1 MNGEWNEIKIIVP
14 KDLQEP
20 VASILYGMDVKGIS
34 IEDPDDLQKSQK
46 SPITWDFA
54 DVNLFTAGEDSA
66 VIKAYFP
73 DTDNILEQ
81 ISHIRAKIEELSS
94 FGLAVGNYSL
104 DYIKVNEEDWATSWK
119 KYYKPMRIGRR
130 IIIKPT
136 WEDYQASAGDII
148 VEMDPGMAFGTGT
161 HETTRMCVEA
171 LETYMQGGEAVVDVG
186 TGSGIL
192 GITAAK
198 LGAREVLAVDLDPVA
213 VDSARI
219 NLAYNHLSNM
229 TVKQGNLLDVV
240 SEPADVV
247 IANIIADV
255 IIILLGDIKRILL
268 PGGLFIAS
276 GIIDLRLEDVLAAL
290 EKAGVEVLE
299 VKRKNDWCCT
309 VARLKQA

>member
-1 MNGEWNEIKIIVP
+1 
-14 KDLQEP
+14 
-20 VASILYGMDVKGIS
+20 
-34 IEDPDDLQKSQK
+34 
-46 SPITWDFA
+46 
-54 DVNLFTAGEDSA
+54 
-66 VIKAYFP
+66 
-73 DTDNILEQ
+73 
-81 ISHIRAKIEELSS
+81 
-94 FGLAVGNYSL
+94 
-104 DYIKVNEEDWATSWK
+104 
-119 KYYKPMRIGRR
+119 MRIGRR

-161 HETTRMCVEA
+161 HETTKMCVEA

-290 EKAGVEVLE
+290 EKAGMEVLE
-299 VKRKNDWCCT
+299 VKRENDWCCT